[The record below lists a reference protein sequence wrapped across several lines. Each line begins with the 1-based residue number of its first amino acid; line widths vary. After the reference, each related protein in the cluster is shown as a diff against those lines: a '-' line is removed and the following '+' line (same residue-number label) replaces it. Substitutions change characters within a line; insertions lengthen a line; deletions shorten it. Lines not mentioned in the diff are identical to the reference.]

1 MTQEEREEKHEI
13 AELNDQ
19 ITKLGNEA
27 TDYQM
32 EIRRLKMNQ
41 SKIWNDACEAMLEE
55 ISKGFAANMHK
66 ADFNDQPVFQA
77 IAETIKNFPKPK
89 NPYEQKDPS

>member
-19 ITKLGNEA
+19 
-27 TDYQM
+27 
-32 EIRRLKMNQ
+32 IRRLKMNQ

-77 IAETIKNFPKPK
+77 IAETIKKFPKPK